1 MAGFDYECDGQMSIE
16 DWLQTKEQEESYPI
30 RDCGRRCEFETYS
43 RLCLEKLG
51 NLWNYNGYGWLR
63 DENGQILKDQH
74 PQCDYVPGSQ
84 YDQPIN
90 CDGCIFNA
98 DDCPIAAEDCK
109 MEYLLKEA
117 DGWKKIINY
126 PNGRVGGKW
135 PTNPEWQDVL
145 VLAKYKG
152 ELYFY
157 EARAKDKTFWGKNK
171 VRWDM
176 ILAWKYI

>member
-16 DWLQTKEQEESYPI
+16 DWLATKEQEELHQTKS
-30 RDCGRRCEFETYS
+30 C
-43 RLCLEKLG
+43 
-51 NLWNYNGYGWLR
+51 NA
-63 DENGQILKDQH
+63 
-74 PQCDYVPGSQ
+74 
-84 YDQPIN
+84 
-90 CDGCIFNA
+90 CIFSI
-98 DDCPIAAEDCK
+98 DEDCPIAAEDCK

-157 EARAKDKTFWGKNK
+157 EVRAKDKTFWGKNK